1 MARSRA
7 LAVGIFSLAAMI
19 VIFPEVASQ
28 ASLEGLKLWFEI
40 VLPTLLPFF
49 IMADLLMGLG
59 VVHFLGSLLEPIMR
73 PLFRLPG
80 AGAFAVAMGVTAG
93 YPLGAKITGEL
104 ARNKQLTQ
112 VEVERLVSFANT
124 AGPLFFI
131 GAVGVGMFGQPE
143 LGVTLWIAHLAG
155 ALFVGFCMRLHKG
168 TESPRVQ
175 TKGSY
180 LGKALKSLDKAHEA
194 DGRSMGALFAD
205 SVRGTVQSLL
215 FIGGCIMM
223 FSVLV
228 QVIGA
233 TGIVNPIKAALGGAL
248 SLVGLDPSLAT
259 AVLYGFFE
267 TTLGAQT
274 ASTTS
279 TAALGA
285 QAVIVSFVI
294 GWSGLSV
301 QMQVASMFTNTKI
314 RFKPYLY
321 ARILHGLFAAIATAF
336 LLGPASF
343 IQASLKK
350 TLPAVGSG
358 QYLNGNVATRFLAS
372 ARLATSFLL
381 ILVLILSVVWL
392 LKRMIYISLKPKS

>member
-1 MARSRA
+1 MTRSRA
-7 LAVGIFSLAAMI
+7 LAMTIFSLAAMI
-19 VIFPEVASQ
+19 VIFPEVAFR

-59 VVHFLGSLLEPIMR
+59 VVHFLGSLLEPVMR

-80 AGAFAVAMGVTAG
+80 IGAFAVAMGLTAG

-112 VEVERLVSFANT
+112 VEAERLASFANT
-124 AGPLFFI
+124 AGPLFLI
-131 GAVGVGMFGQPE
+131 GAVGVGMFGRPE
-143 LGVTLWIAHLAG
+143 LGVTLLVAHISG
-155 ALFVGFCMRLHKG
+155 AIFVGFCMRLHKG
-168 TESPRVQ
+168 PESPRAK

-180 LGKALKSLDKAHEA
+180 LGRALHALDNARES
-194 DGRSMGALFAD
+194 DGRSLGALFGD

-215 FIGGCIMM
+215 FIGGCIMI

-233 TGIVNPIKAALGGAL
+233 TGILSPLETVLGGAL
-248 SLVGLDPSLAT
+248 NLVGLDPGLAT

-267 TTLGAQT
+267 PTLGAQT
-274 ASTTS
+274 ASQVGTT
-279 TAALGA
+279 LGA
-285 QAVIVSFVI
+285 QATIVSLVI
-294 GWSGLSV
+294 AWSGLSV
-301 QMQVASMFTNTKI
+301 HMQVASMLAGTKV

-321 ARILHGLFAAIATAF
+321 ARILHGLFAAIITAL

-343 IQASLKK
+343 IPASLTKS
-350 TLPAVGSG
+350 LPAVSSAN
-358 QYLNGNVATRFLAS
+358 YLNGSVAARFLAS

-381 ILVLILSVVWL
+381 ILVIILSVVWL
-392 LKRMIYISLKPKS
+392 LKRMIYISLKPRP

>member
-1 MARSRA
+1 MTRSRA
-7 LAVGIFSLAAMI
+7 LAVAIFSLAAMI
-19 VIFPEVASQ
+19 IAFPEVAFQ

-80 AGAFAVAMGVTAG
+80 VGAFAVAMGITAG

-104 ARNKQLTQ
+104 ARSKQLTQ
-112 VEVERLVSFANT
+112 VEAERLVSFANT
-124 AGPLFFI
+124 AGPLFLI
-131 GAVGVGMFGQPE
+131 GAVGVGMFGQAE
-143 LGVTLWIAHLAG
+143 LGITLLIAHIAG
-155 ALFVGFCMRLHKG
+155 AIFVGFCMRLHKG
-168 TESPRVQ
+168 PESPRVQ
-175 TKGSY
+175 ARGAY
-180 LGKALKSLDKAHEA
+180 FGRALQALDKARET
-194 DGRSMGALFAD
+194 DGRSLGALFSDA
-205 SVRGTVQSLL
+205 VRGTIQSLL
-215 FIGGCIMM
+215 FIGGCIMV

-233 TGIVNPIKAALGGAL
+233 TGILGPLKTLLGGAL
-248 SLVGLDPSLAT
+248 SLVGLDRSLAT
-259 AVLYGFFE
+259 ALLYGFFE

-274 ASTTS
+274 ASHAS
-279 TAALGA
+279 AAIGA
-285 QAVIVSFVI
+285 QATMVSFII

-301 QMQVASMFTNTKI
+301 HMQVASMLSGTKV

-321 ARILHGLFAAIATAF
+321 ARLLHGLFTAITTAL

-343 IQASLKK
+343 IPASLKK
-350 TLPAVGSG
+350 SLPAVSSAH
-358 QYLNGNVATRFLAS
+358 YLNGSVAARFLAS

-392 LKRMIYISLKPKS
+392 LKRMIYISLKPRS